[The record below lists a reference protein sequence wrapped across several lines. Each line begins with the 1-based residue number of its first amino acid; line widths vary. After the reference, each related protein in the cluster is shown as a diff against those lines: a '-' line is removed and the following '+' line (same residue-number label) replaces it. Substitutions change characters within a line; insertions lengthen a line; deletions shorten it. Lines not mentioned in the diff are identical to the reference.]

1 MSLWAVK
8 TSRSLPLHTYDREER
23 AYTSTPTKI
32 GGHCLDHVRNGL
44 DLWSGS
50 DRPTPPSNEFEK
62 DTTQLLLPT
71 GRFGGLSPCAGD
83 VILRFGRRSQRRPAL
98 HRRAHT
104 HSMNKVLPAE
114 PRPRAGSCAMFPMYV
129 APVELPPDSL
139 AWRHIPGAHSEGERV
154 MMHLQEE
161 HGSSP
166 SPSFQQQEQLDRQD
180 RQPQQRHGNYYSS
193 RSGRNS
199 GDHGGV
205 ATKHAG
211 ALMAVLLSKL
221 ANGNGVS
228 NTSVVYGEEKTD
240 AIVLGPESLAAEDLL
255 AGGSINGGAESGI
268 PALCERSPLTS
279 SAAAAAAAGDG
290 ATPTADPSWQ
300 WKSRLRQATS
310 YSKLRRFSFVRELG
324 RGSHGIILLVKKVP
338 SGELRV
344 LKESS
349 FLSEAVNEARL
360 LLLAGAGKNNAE
372 GETSGDGDGGA
383 AWLLQHSGGLV
394 AKEDGDERIH
404 GKKGQRVD
412 DPGVVGA
419 AAGERPEQRG
429 GVIKLHDFFVET
441 LGHTP
446 LAFLEL
452 EFCGGGDLHD
462 LILASERD
470 DHVGGEIHGDRLL
483 KPAIFGGGQARDKR
497 GTGVPADQIARV
509 ILGLCEGLQCL
520 HERGVLHRDLKPG
533 NVLLTKSGAVRI
545 ADLGVSTSLE
555 PSRPL
560 TEHAAGTIPFIA
572 PEVRKFLLGAKVHYS
587 GKADVWAVGA
597 LMYAMAVGDP
607 APAELSTTRRAE
619 LASVVGHRTGS
630 EALSLI
636 AHKTLDPDPAKRPS
650 VHQVS

>member
-1 MSLWAVK
+1 MQMSLWAVK

-240 AIVLGPESLAAEDLL
+240 AIVLGPESSGKVRHTHTAADHLRSIDEITITPRSLAAEDLL

-372 GETSGDGDGGA
+372 GETSGDGDVDSGVDGGMGGKERDDTDARFFSSHDSKRHNAGRGSRYVGPNTEGRQGGA

-429 GVIKLHDFFVET
+429 GVIK
-441 LGHTP
+441 
-446 LAFLEL
+446 
-452 EFCGGGDLHD
+452 
-462 LILASERD
+462 
-470 DHVGGEIHGDRLL
+470 
-483 KPAIFGGGQARDKR
+483 
-497 GTGVPADQIARV
+497 
-509 ILGLCEGLQCL
+509 
-520 HERGVLHRDLKPG
+520 
-533 NVLLTKSGAVRI
+533 VR
-545 ADLGVSTSLE
+545 
-555 PSRPL
+555 
-560 TEHAAGTIPFIA
+560 
-572 PEVRKFLLGAKVHYS
+572 
-587 GKADVWAVGA
+587 
-597 LMYAMAVGDP
+597 
-607 APAELSTTRRAE
+607 
-619 LASVVGHRTGS
+619 
-630 EALSLI
+630 
-636 AHKTLDPDPAKRPS
+636 
-650 VHQVS
+650 